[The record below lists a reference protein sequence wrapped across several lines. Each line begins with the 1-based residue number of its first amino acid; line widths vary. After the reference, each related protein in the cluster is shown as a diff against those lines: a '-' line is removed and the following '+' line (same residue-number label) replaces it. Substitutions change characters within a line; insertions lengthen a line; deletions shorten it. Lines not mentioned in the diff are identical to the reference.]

1 MAIKDQNNR
10 FAAMTKWISK
20 IAADTLVGDL
30 ILFLEDDFL
39 IKALPE
45 ETKLPSSYKK
55 IFYHSNLARIRR
67 NEVSATILA
76 NNSTFFSLFKQDTAL
91 KSVRLASAFFGKGQF
106 KGKELLT
113 IENKFIL
120 KQTLSGPYYQPFPK
134 DKLPDDGDWFKMPRI
149 QRPQSEIQT
158 YEAIVS
164 ISESEGK
171 FEIKFHIKG
180 TDNVPLAIEL
190 AFRHNGKL
198 TNVEHISDISD
209 AYFLKDGF
217 GRFSY
222 KSHTIKFG
230 PGRAE
235 HSWTQLRGAEPK
247 VDAKSVYITGF
258 TPFDYTLII
267 S

>member
-1 MAIKDQNNR
+1 
-10 FAAMTKWISK
+10 
-20 IAADTLVGDL
+20 LVEDL

-45 ETKLPSSYKK
+45 ATKLPSSYKK
-55 IFYHSNLARIRR
+55 IFYHSDLARIRR
-67 NEVSATILA
+67 NLISATILA
-76 NNSTFFSLFKQDTAL
+76 KNSTFFSLFKQDAAL

-106 KGKELLT
+106 KGNELLE

-149 QRPQSEIQT
+149 QRPQSEVQT
-158 YEAIVS
+158 YEATVI
-164 ISESEGK
+164 ISEAEGNFELK
-171 FEIKFHIKG
+171 FQIKG
-180 TDNVPLAIEL
+180 TDNVPLVIEL
-190 AFRHNGKL
+190 AFQHNGQL
-198 TNVEHISDISD
+198 TNVEPISDIPN
-209 AYFLKDGF
+209 AYLLKDGF

-222 KSHTIKFG
+222 KSHIIKFG

-247 VDAKSVYITGF
+247 ADAKSVYITGF
-258 TPFDYTLII
+258 TPFNYTLIF